1 MIFDPNKKG
10 CRYFFPLVEQK
21 DQKYLMRVC
30 AEVEEGAAGS
40 IVEEAGERWGGAAGG
55 GGGSQ
60 APPTTSDARS
70 THRLLVG
77 GAAPVGR
84 QRQQHQNFEAT
95 LKLFYWAR
103 SIKTPRN

>member
-1 MIFDPNKKG
+1 
-10 CRYFFPLVEQK
+10 
-21 DQKYLMRVC
+21 MRVC

-55 GGGSQ
+55 GGGRQ

-77 GAAPVGR
+77 GPVHR
-84 QRQQHQNFEAT
+84 WRQHQNFEAT

>member
-1 MIFDPNKKG
+1 
-10 CRYFFPLVEQK
+10 
-21 DQKYLMRVC
+21 MRVC

-55 GGGSQ
+55 GGGRQ

-77 GAAPVGR
+77 GPVHRWAGR
-84 QRQQHQNFEAT
+84 GNNIKI
-95 LKLFYWAR
+95 LKLR
-103 SIKTPRN
+103 

>member
-1 MIFDPNKKG
+1 MFS
-10 CRYFFPLVEQK
+10 LVEQK
-21 DQKYLMRVC
+21 GQKYLISVC

-55 GGGSQ
+55 GGGRQ

-77 GAAPVGR
+77 GPVYR
-84 QRQQHQNFEAT
+84 WEAEAT
-95 LKLFYWAR
+95 TSKF
-103 SIKTPRN
+103 